1 MGRIKNLSPKNTLSA
16 FPGSAPSRG
25 LLANWFCYF
34 SCWQLWERF
43 YFSRRANMWIS
54 WSFCL
59 PRAVLLGD
67 LFVDLSTL
75 AGGRR
80 PLRPSWSSTSS
91 GLSPSGPRDQG
102 WDWNLDQKP
111 IFFFQVNPQLFRIR
125 VVSGNP
131 LVLHEESDECMGKE
145 RDQGRSLFWTSLP
158 NKKGRIVRH
167 VKLTFTEQV
176 NARYLFILGDS
187 SNPADFSIA

>member
-1 MGRIKNLSPKNTLSA
+1 M
-16 FPGSAPSRG
+16 
-25 LLANWFCYF
+25 
-34 SCWQLWERF
+34 
-43 YFSRRANMWIS
+43 
-54 WSFCL
+54 
-59 PRAVLLGD
+59 
-67 LFVDLSTL
+67 
-75 AGGRR
+75 
-80 PLRPSWSSTSS
+80 
-91 GLSPSGPRDQG
+91 
-102 WDWNLDQKP
+102 
-111 IFFFQVNPQLFRIR
+111 NPQLFRIR

-131 LVLHEESDECMGKE
+131 LVLREESDECMGKE